1 MRHWLVFEWFRK
13 QVGMALQSKIER
25 DGICNEASEIKAQ
38 CVPFECAAFPVDVCN
53 RGVNRDASAFFKQD
67 SVLAIEGERRT
78 VIA

>member
-1 MRHWLVFEWFRK
+1 
-13 QVGMALQSKIER
+13 MALQSKIER